1 MRGHERC
8 LVFGVVLSLSC
19 LLQVPNQA
27 MAYIGPGP
35 GLELIPSFY
44 SLLAW
49 VGLALGAVLLWPAY
63 ALLRNLRDGQRPDD
77 GIAEQTSHEVACVG
91 DEGAPLEF

>member
-8 LVFGVVLSLSC
+8 LLLGMILSLSC

-27 MAYIGPGP
+27 LAYIGPGP

-44 SLLAW
+44 SLLTW

-63 ALLRNLRDGQRPDD
+63 ALLRNLWDGQGQAG
-77 GIAEQTSHEVACVG
+77 GIAEQPSHEVACVG
-91 DEGAPLEF
+91 DEGAPSGF